1 MRIRRKR
8 SRKERKWHRSW
19 FGRIK
24 LYLSFAFLV
33 WLFKNDY
40 VTDFFNNGYF
50 TVSILGVIVF
60 WFIVAAVAT
69 IIGWNRRKQSGE
81 RQEDKDGLF
90 L

>member
-8 SRKERKWHRSW
+8 NRKERKWHRSW

-24 LYLSFAFLV
+24 LYLFFAFVV

-40 VTDFFNNGYF
+40 VIEFFNSEYF
-50 TVSILGVIVF
+50 TVSILGFIVF
-60 WFIVAAVAT
+60 WFIVAIAAT
-69 IIGWNRRKQSGE
+69 IIGWNRRKQSGKK
-81 RQEDKDGLF
+81 REDKDGLF